1 MKKNLENMMF
11 WITVITVFMAI
22 KIIPDIYVNYNKE
35 RKILKECEEIYKK
48 IELEKI
54 KTDEFE
60 VKIKELDDEFQI
72 EKIVRD
78 KLKMVKENEEIYRFI
93 NK

>member
-1 MKKNLENMMF
+1 MMF
-11 WITVITVFMAI
+11 WVTVITVFMAI

-60 VKIKELDDEFQI
+60 VKIEELDDEFQI

>member
-11 WITVITVFMAI
+11 WVTVITVFMAI

-60 VKIKELDDEFQI
+60 VKIEELDDEFQI